1 MLTRQWQIGEF
12 QGEDAASPAFISVAV
27 CSTRLDG
34 WQAGDGPTQPY
45 NGSAP
50 LETLTEREPITPDV
64 RTAVELGQA
73 LERRLTA
80 AGLPSSVVQALRQ
93 AYPVPSAASLNP
105 AQARDTA
112 LTRFLKVCAGRAT
125 HGLAAL
131 AAIEAAAPAL
141 PGDLTLPPGTDPVVV
156 TRVLDEFTS
165 WVHATLGPI
174 GRTDP
179 AAWTP
184 DHLEYAL
191 RASGPT
197 PDGSRLMLDA
207 HPGVH
212 GEFDW
217 YAFDETS
224 RVAPDTTSEPAQ
236 RESFSMLPAPV
247 RFSGMPD
254 PRWWNFEDARFNWSD
269 VDADRRDLARLLVI
283 DFMLV
288 QGTDWFLIPLG
299 HAVGS
304 LVLVEQL
311 LIRDVFGGY
320 TVAGRAASE
329 PVDGQRRWSMY
340 STAAPTGHGV
350 AEYFM
355 LPPSSLR
362 ATVDG
367 PDVEEVRFVRDEQ
380 ANLVWAVET
389 TTEDGTGRPS
399 SGRERATD
407 TPAGAPDPQ
416 STDAPLRY
424 RLQTTVPV
432 NWIPFVPVQINAERR
447 EVALRRAAMQR
458 YVDGELIAVQ
468 PHGRV
473 LSPTGVTNPEV
484 YLVREEEVSRNGTR
498 ILRGAH
504 RTRWVDGSTHL
515 WTARRRRA
523 GMGEAASGLRY
534 DLADRATE

>member
-1 MLTRQWQIGEF
+1 
-12 QGEDAASPAFISVAV
+12 
-27 CSTRLDG
+27 
-34 WQAGDGPTQPY
+34 
-45 NGSAP
+45 
-50 LETLTEREPITPDV
+50 
-64 RTAVELGQA
+64 
-73 LERRLTA
+73 
-80 AGLPSSVVQALRQ
+80 
-93 AYPVPSAASLNP
+93 
-105 AQARDTA
+105 
-112 LTRFLKVCAGRAT
+112 
-125 HGLAAL
+125 
-131 AAIEAAAPAL
+131 
-141 PGDLTLPPGTDPVVV
+141 VV
-156 TRVLDEFTS
+156 TGVFGAFTS
-165 WVHATLGPI
+165 WVQSTLGPI

-184 DHLEYAL
+184 DRLEYAL
-191 RASGPT
+191 RASEPA
-197 PDGSRLMLDA
+197 PDGSRLTLDA

-224 RVAPDTTSEPAQ
+224 RVAPDTTSGAAQ
-236 RESFSMLPAPV
+236 RESFSLLPAPI

-299 HAVGS
+299 RAVGS
-304 LVLVEQL
+304 LVSVEQL

-320 TVAGRAASE
+320 TLAGRAAAE
-329 PVDGQRRWSMY
+329 RADGRWWSMY
-340 STAAPTGHGV
+340 STAASTEDGV
-350 AEYFM
+350 ADYFV

-367 PDVEEVRFVRDEQ
+367 PNVEEVRFVRDEQ

-416 STDAPLRY
+416 FTDAPLRY

-432 NWIPFVPVQINAERR
+432 NWIPFVPVQIDAERR

-458 YVDGELIAVQ
+458 YVDGKLIAAQ

-473 LSPTGVTNPEV
+473 LSPTGLANPEV
-484 YLVREEEVSRNGTR
+484 YLVREEEVSRSGTR

-504 RTRWVDGSTHL
+504 RTRWIDGSTHL

-523 GMGEAASGLRY
+523 GMGRAASGLRY
-534 DLADRATE
+534 DLADRATK